1 MEWRLFATMAEAA
14 GTESVRVEVGPDAT
28 VGDALEALLAEA
40 PAIEERLYDGDGEIY
55 DHVRLLQ
62 NGESPFT
69 TGDGLEEPVEVED
82 ELALMPAVSG
92 G

>member
-14 GTESVRVEVGPDAT
+14 GTESVRVDVGPDAT

-40 PAIEERLYDGDGEIY
+40 PAIEDRLYDADGEIY
-55 DHVRLLQ
+55 DHVRLLR
-62 NGESPFT
+62 NGESPFA
-69 TGDGLEEPVEVED
+69 TGEGLDEPVEAED

>member
-14 GTESVRVEVGPDAT
+14 GAETVSVEPGPEPT
-28 VGDALEALLAEA
+28 VGDALDALIEAA
-40 PAIEERLYDGDGEIY
+40 PGLEERLYDGDGEIY
-55 DHVRLLQ
+55 HHVRVLHE
-62 NGESPFT
+62 GEDPFT
-69 TGDGLEEPVEVED
+69 AGDGLSEPVEPGD

>member
-14 GTESVRVEVGPDAT
+14 GSESVRVEVEPDAT
-28 VGDALEALLAEA
+28 VGDALDALLAEA
-40 PAIEERLYDGDGEIY
+40 PAIEDRLYAADGEIY
-55 DHVRLLQ
+55 DHVRLLR
-62 NGESPFT
+62 NGESPFS
-69 TGDGLEEPVEVED
+69 TGDGLEEPLEEGD